1 MSSTSMR
8 VAEESAVVAIREDPE
23 VREIAKVLPPQKKI
37 KEWVHLSSQEKESL
51 VAAGVD
57 TGMVFKDLVQCVMHV
72 RDLGRTALWDGMLDL
87 FCPLCF
93 EKHGVSMQRMGIG
106 QN

>member
-1 MSSTSMR
+1 MR

-51 VAAGVD
+51 VAAGFD

-72 RDLGRTALWDGMLDL
+72 RDLGRTALWDGNAWPLLPAL
-87 FCPLCF
+87 FWKAWFFNAADGNWPKLR
-93 EKHGVSMQRMGIG
+93 GR
-106 QN
+106 

>member
-72 RDLGRTALWDGMLDL
+72 RDLGRTALWDG
-87 FCPLCF
+87 
-93 EKHGVSMQRMGIG
+93 
-106 QN
+106 NA